1 MRNINVF
8 SELVVVWPG
17 ETFSWVVN
25 SAEIPTGSSSIVV
38 SSSDWPLPDPSYT
51 VTPGTGVS
59 VTVGKDPGEEG
70 TFQCNP
76 PAPNVE
82 TQRFLVA
89 AQAPVSVCSN
99 VTLIPG
105 DYFLW
110 ENGSAEPVLISP
122 DESNENFW
130 PLPEQEHEVPA
141 HGWLALQVPS
151 DAQVGEYTLVVTSAN
166 GGAVCPEAA
175 QPKLIVQSGL

>member
-8 SELVVVWPG
+8 SELVVVWPT

-38 SSSDWPLPDPSYT
+38 SSSDWPLPESSYT
-51 VTPGTGVS
+51 VTPEAGVT
-59 VTVGKDPGEEG
+59 VTVGQDPGEQG

-76 PAPNVE
+76 PAPNVG

-89 AQAPVSVCSN
+89 SQVPVSVCNN
-99 VTLIPG
+99 VSVTPG

-110 ENGSAEPVLISP
+110 ENSNAEPVVITP

-130 PLPEQEHEVPA
+130 PLPDQEHEVPA
-141 HGWLALQVPS
+141 NGWLALQVPS
-151 DAQVGEYTLVVTSAN
+151 DARDGDYTLVVTSAN

-175 QPKLIVQSGL
+175 QPKIIIQSGI